1 MIGEHIIN
9 NILQT
14 RHWKTPIN
22 DYLKSGFKDRKLSSL
37 CGRQQE
43 YVLPNPPF
51 KDIYQIPLQ
60 DSALE
65 GLVENVFPVP
75 ALQEV
80 YFALPPVA
88 ANQKEHLFAACL
100 E

>member
-1 MIGEHIIN
+1 MEDNESISY
-9 NILQT
+9 QT
-14 RHWKTPIN
+14 HPT
-22 DYLKSGFKDRKLSSL
+22 
-37 CGRQQE
+37 
-43 YVLPNPPF
+43 

-75 ALQEV
+75 ALQEE

-88 ANQKEHLFAACL
+88 ANQKEHLFAVCL
-100 E
+100 EQISGATEQGPKTDD